1 MRKHCFFAVSRKF
14 LSHNCGSLWEISDIE
29 SNFKMVVICS
39 PHCVDTHPLQWRHNG
54 RDGISNHQ
62 PQDCLLN
69 SLFRRR
75 SMKASKFRVTGLCAG
90 NSPGTGE
97 FPAQMASNAENVSIW
112 WHHHVP
118 SAVRSGIFVVAM
130 RAKLVC
136 VVGIILCRYLCY
148 AEIRNLLFVRLQWND
163 IDCMQAYILN
173 VGFVCTN
180 ATNYICEIKI
190 KEDLPTD
197 TFLQWLILFFDFC
210 SIFSAVMSI
219 SWEWG
224 RTYFPPNGTSKY
236 STVLL

>member
-1 MRKHCFFAVSRKF
+1 
-14 LSHNCGSLWEISDIE
+14 
-29 SNFKMVVICS
+29 
-39 PHCVDTHPLQWRHNG
+39 
-54 RDGISNHQ
+54 
-62 PQDCLLN
+62 
-69 SLFRRR
+69 
-75 SMKASKFRVTGLCAG
+75 MKASKFRITGLCAW

-118 SAVRSGIFVVAM
+118 SAVRSGIFAVAM

-173 VGFVCTN
+173 VGFVRTN

-190 KEDLPTD
+190 KEDLPTY
-197 TFLQWLILFFDFC
+197 TFLQWLILF
-210 SIFSAVMSI
+210 SIFVAFSLQWCQSVESGDELISPQMALLNTVQCCYNAISFLLNPHNGHPITHPWGSWPSNAARLCCDSI
-219 SWEWG
+219 IWF
-224 RTYFPPNGTSKY
+224 TFCPPLSQCC
-236 STVLL
+236 V